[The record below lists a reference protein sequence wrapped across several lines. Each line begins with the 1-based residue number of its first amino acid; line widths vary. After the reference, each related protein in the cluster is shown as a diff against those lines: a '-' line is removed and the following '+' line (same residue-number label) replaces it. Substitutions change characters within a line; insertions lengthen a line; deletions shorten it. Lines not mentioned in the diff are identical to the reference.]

1 MSIPLLAFVR
11 QLVQRYSSALQQLYE
26 NEQDVIT
33 EGQYR
38 MDVMDP
44 EHANPYATAAWE
56 CTLLKFHY
64 NTNVQIQA
72 NHVATCKMLNLPME
86 CPNKLHETEQ
96 NKISDLYIPFVRQQ
110 KRHPL
115 AVGAVQRGTSQT
127 TSDGNNNIL
136 PDSDPKEDNPTTTKA
151 KRTNVRFVTPRV
163 KHCKVQIEPNMN

>member
-11 QLVQRYSSALQQLYE
+11 QLIQRYSSSLQQLFE

-44 EHANPYATAAWE
+44 EHANPYATSAWE

-64 NTNVQIQA
+64 NTNVQTQA
-72 NHVATCKMLNLPME
+72 MNVATCKMLNLPME
-86 CPNKLHETEQ
+86 CPNKLHVMER
-96 NKISDLYIPFVRQQ
+96 NKLSNLYVPFVRQQ

-115 AVGAVQRGTSQT
+115 SVGAVHRSTANAN
-127 TSDGNNNIL
+127 DA
-136 PDSDPKEDNPTTTKA
+136 DDDNDDRTKT
-151 KRTNVRFVTPRV
+151 KRTNVRFITPRV
-163 KHCKVQIEPNMN
+163 KHCKIQMEPNMN